1 MVHHMYWWNLS
12 IFCIQYIG
20 IYFLKQIYF
29 WWMQKKQSNSFPICF
44 HGNAEDM
51 LCFQELGIDP
61 FMNSNDNIS
70 WNRHSPAVWFRC
82 AYGLYQS
89 QLILA
94 DKQATDRSENAR
106 CPIRDKKHRLSY
118 FCSCLIKIITIF
130 WKTRSFC
137 FKGENFLIIGSILFL
152 LSFVVENVN
161 QKHHKWPKYMYCNPK
176 FWWTMSSIKISL
188 KISVTQLYFWSWP
201 LILSLTKT

>member
-1 MVHHMYWWNLS
+1 
-12 IFCIQYIG
+12 
-20 IYFLKQIYF
+20 
-29 WWMQKKQSNSFPICF
+29 MQKKQSNSFPICF

-106 CPIRDKKHRLSY
+106 CPIRDKNIDYHISALVLLKLSQY
-118 FCSCLIKIITIF
+118 SVKQGLSASKEKIF
-130 WKTRSFC
+130 
-137 FKGENFLIIGSILFL
+137 
-152 LSFVVENVN
+152 
-161 QKHHKWPKYMYCNPK
+161 
-176 FWWTMSSIKISL
+176 
-188 KISVTQLYFWSWP
+188 
-201 LILSLTKT
+201 

>member
-1 MVHHMYWWNLS
+1 MVHFMYWWNLS
-12 IFCIQYIG
+12 IFCIQNIG

-29 WWMQKKQSNSFPICF
+29 WWMQKNQSNSFPICF

-106 CPIRDKKHRLSY
+106 CPICDKKHRLSY

-130 WKTRSFC
+130 CKTRPFC
-137 FKGENFLIIGSILFL
+137 LKREIFWL
-152 LSFVVENVN
+152 LVQYCFFSLMQEKMYIRNTVN
-161 QKHHKWPKYMYCNPK
+161 DQSTYTVIQNSDEPCLL
-176 FWWTMSSIKISL
+176 L
-188 KISVTQLYFWSWP
+188 KSASKLM
-201 LILSLTKT
+201 